1 MEENQ
6 RIRDR
11 YSVRKFKSTEI
22 PTDLIREILD
32 TARWAPSGL
41 NNQPW
46 KFIIIIDVGIK
57 DLIAHQTD
65 ASGIIRNAP
74 VCIAVFYDKDE
85 GYNYLKDVQAIGA
98 AIENMLLAIHNLHLG
113 GVWLGEIL
121 NKHEQVEQIL
131 EVPHSFELMAVI
143 AFGYPEPEE
152 LEERSRKPLS
162 ELAYLN
168 KYGRKYPDPKIFK

>member
-22 PTDLIREILD
+22 PTDIIREILD

-46 KFIIIIDVGIK
+46 KFVIITDAQIK
-57 DLIAHQTD
+57 DRLAHQTN

-85 GYNYLKDVQAIGA
+85 GYHYLKDVQAIGA
-98 AIENMLLAIHNLHLG
+98 AIENVLLAIHNLQLG

-121 NKHEQVEQIL
+121 NRHEQVEQIL

-143 AFGYPEPEE
+143 AFGHPDYEE
-152 LEERSRKPLS
+152 LEDRSRKPLS

-168 KYGRKYPDPKIFK
+168 KYGQKFQFL

>member
-11 YSVRKFKSTEI
+11 HSVRKFKSTEI
-22 PTDLIREILD
+22 PTEMIREILE

-46 KFIIIIDVGIK
+46 KFIVITDAQIK
-57 DLIAHQTD
+57 DQLAHQTEV
-65 ASGIIRNAP
+65 SEIIRNAP

-85 GYNYLKDVQAIGA
+85 GYHYLKDTQAIGA
-98 AIENMLLAIHNLHLG
+98 AIENILLAIHNLHLG

-121 NKHEQVEQIL
+121 NKHEQVERIL
-131 EVPHSFELMAVI
+131 EVPQSFELMAVI
-143 AFGYPEPEE
+143 AFGYPEYEE
-152 LEERSRKPLS
+152 LEERSRKPLL

-168 KYGRKYPDPKIFK
+168 KYGLKYQTL

>member
-1 MEENQ
+1 MDANT

-11 YSVRKFKSTEI
+11 YSVRKFKNTEI
-22 PTDLIREILD
+22 PADLIREILD

-46 KFIIIIDVGIK
+46 KFVVINDARIK
-57 DLIAHQTD
+57 EQIARQTT
-65 ASGIIRNAP
+65 AAEIIRNAP

-85 GYNYLKDVQAIGA
+85 GYHYLKDVQAIGA
-98 AIENMLLAIHNLHLG
+98 AIENMLLAIHNLQLG

-121 NKHEQVEQIL
+121 NSHEQVEHIL
-131 EVPHSFELMAVI
+131 EVPQTFELMAVI
-143 AFGYPEPEE
+143 AFGYPEYEE
-152 LEERSRKPLS
+152 LEARSRKMLS

-168 KYGRKYPDPKIFK
+168 KYGQHSQTW